1 MNPVWTVKK
10 VVPLKEYKILLTF
23 EKGTQKIFDMKPYLE
38 YSMYKPLKD
47 VSLFNAVS
55 TNGQTAVWNDDID
68 IAPETLYEKS
78 VPYKA

>member
-10 VVPLKEYKILLTF
+10 VVPLKDYKILLTF
-23 EKGTQKIFDMKPYLE
+23 EKGIQKIFDMKPYLE

-47 VSLFNAVS
+47 ISLFNAVS

-78 VPYKA
+78 ILYKA

>member
-68 IAPETLYEKS
+68 IAPETLCEKS
-78 VPYKA
+78 VLYKA

>member
-78 VPYKA
+78 VLYKA